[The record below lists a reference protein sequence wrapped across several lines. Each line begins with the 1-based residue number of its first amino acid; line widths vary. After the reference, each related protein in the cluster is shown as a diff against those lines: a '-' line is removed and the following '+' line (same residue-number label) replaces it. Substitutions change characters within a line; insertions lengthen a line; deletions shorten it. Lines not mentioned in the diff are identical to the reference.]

1 LILPQQ
7 HIYVVSRI
15 IKKIN
20 RFSTFDDLV
29 LEVLQEIR
37 SVYKN
42 YSIVYAE
49 ILEETQLHFMQILQ
63 NGKYSNVIGLS
74 IDISRSKKYINDLR
88 KGKEFSSRD
97 IAKNAENSD
106 FRNTLLDREVES
118 ILHIPVLNENDIKG
132 VIGSH
137 GASNQSWSKDEI
149 NTLNEVSSINNSLDL
164 TEFLLEEAKVAV
176 VPGIEFGAD
185 NYIRISFAVSTEEIK
200 EGITRINKSLSILN

>member
-1 LILPQQ
+1 MILPQQ

-49 ILEETQLHFMQILQ
+49 ILEETQLHFRQILQ

-74 IDISRSKKYINDLR
+74 VDISRSKKYINDLR

-97 IAKNAENSD
+97 IAKNAETSD
-106 FRNTLLDREVES
+106 FRNKLLDREVES

-149 NTLNEVSSINNSLDL
+149 NILNEFSSILYCSYFTLACNC
-164 TEFLLEEAKVAV
+164 FV
-176 VPGIEFGAD
+176 
-185 NYIRISFAVSTEEIK
+185 
-200 EGITRINKSLSILN
+200 